1 MCADFSGTVNK
12 FLSPVNSPLLTI
24 DEAISSVG
32 KAKVFTKLDLESAFM
47 QLPIHPDS
55 KKYLVINT
63 PEGLFQFNY
72 LPFGLTASPGL
83 FQSFISKVLDNIPG
97 VLCYQDDILVTS
109 ADLPSHDDVLRIVL
123 TKLRKAGLKLNVNK
137 CDFFTNQVEYLGYIF
152 DESGVHPN
160 SEKVT
165 AISQS
170 PVPTDIKQLQSFIGM
185 CNFYSRFIVNFAS
198 RMSPLYSLLQKNVK
212 FIWTDKQQCAFD
224 DIKNIDRQ
232 PRCFQTS
239 PWPSISEGLIQALIS
254 CSS

>member
-1 MCADFSGTVNK
+1 
-12 FLSPVNSPLLTI
+12 
-24 DEAISSVG
+24 
-32 KAKVFTKLDLESAFM
+32 M

-137 CDFFTNQVEYLGYIF
+137 CDFFTNQVEYL
-152 DESGVHPN
+152 
-160 SEKVT
+160 
-165 AISQS
+165 
-170 PVPTDIKQLQSFIGM
+170 L
-185 CNFYSRFIVNFAS
+185 
-198 RMSPLYSLLQKNVK
+198 SL
-212 FIWTDKQQCAFD
+212 IH
-224 DIKNIDRQ
+224 I
-232 PRCFQTS
+232 
-239 PWPSISEGLIQALIS
+239 
-254 CSS
+254 